1 MDCKR
6 EQEFIKSRIKNG
18 DTAPIIERAK
28 RLITNLYPVT
38 VVSYKNRY
46 SKMYAYFEQEH
57 IPFYVFVYDDDY
69 TASGYDKYVFSY
81 GQFVRITKEDFAKYN
96 MFERGIGRK
105 RFYVQKYMEDAGIQK
120 YFMLDDD
127 YEPTDCGFSIKR
139 DENTGKSICIP
150 TSMHNIL
157 KATQYMFEAYPELG
171 IACPSH
177 QWSNKSYRF
186 TTPIIKSGHISGFFV
201 CNGDI
206 LKEHDCYWTKE
217 TAFEDLEMAIQASIK
232 NVPWGRFAPI
242 VIKALQTCTK
252 KSVISPERSDLAFNL
267 YKLHPHCIEPKLIYS
282 ESLKQYTL
290 VPHKTTTKFEK
301 LSNPYDKDLYE
312 YAMNHTLEEFM
323 EYLKNDKS

>member
-1 MDCKR
+1 MDSKR
-6 EQEFIKSRIKNG
+6 EQEFIETCIKNG

-28 RLITNLYPVT
+28 QLITDLYPVAI
-38 VVSYKNRY
+38 VSYKNRS
-46 SKMYAYFEQEH
+46 SKMYEYFEQEH

-69 TASGYDKYVFSY
+69 TASGYDKYDFSY
-81 GQFVRITKEDFAKYN
+81 GQFVRITKEDFAKYG

-127 YEPTDCGFSIKR
+127 YDPKNCGFTIKR
-139 DENTGKSICIP
+139 DETTSKSICIP
-150 TSMHNIL
+150 TTMHNIL

-177 QWSNKSYRF
+177 QWSNKSYKF
-186 TTPIIKSGHISGFFV
+186 TTPIIKTSHISGFYV

-217 TAFEDLEMAIQASIK
+217 TTFEDLEMAIQASIK

-242 VIKALQTCTK
+242 VAKTVITCSK
-252 KSVISPERSDLAFNL
+252 QSVIPPDRSDLTFNL
-267 YKLHPHCIEPKLIYS
+267 YKLHPHCIVPKLLYS
-282 ESLKQYTL
+282 KLLKRYIL
-290 VPHKTTTKFEK
+290 VAHKTTKKFEM
-301 LSNPYDKDLYE
+301 LSNPYNKDLYE

-323 EYLKNDKS
+323 EYLKNGKS